1 MEKLIEKVDNLKK
14 ALDNS
19 NQVKEIVEI
28 NKLIDKD
35 KDLLE
40 LIKEYNI
47 SHDEKIKERIMNNN
61 LFQEYKDKEIE
72 LNILVLE
79 INKRLKELTNKGMC
93 VK

>member
-47 SHDEKIKERIMNNN
+47 SHDEKIKERIMNNK

>member
-1 MEKLIEKVDNLKK
+1 MEELIEKVDNLKK
-14 ALDNS
+14 ALDNTS
-19 NQVKEIVEI
+19 QVKEIVEI

-47 SHDEKIKERIMNNN
+47 SHDEKIKERIMNNK